1 MIASCPPSI
10 SFTKEA
16 TNYARLCRL
25 LIGVGSQVL
34 REKFNGIHD
43 PANLH
48 VILHSCMPNLE
59 SLRSRG
65 ILSQAQLD
73 SMNPAVH
80 ATVSSENFD
89 ISTLCVL
96 LMNICNLPP
105 PETGW
110 RRLPAPTDYSLGA
123 DIIRM
128 RHFRNSLYAHVTKAS
143 IDETSFNSSWS
154 DIREVLV
161 RLGGARYDEVI
172 RKMKTECMDPDTEKG
187 YKSLLKEWKKQ
198 DDDIRDRLKSIDE
211 KTETTNELLRDLKDH
226 VVSLGGIPGKS
237 IKLCN

>member
-1 MIASCPPSI
+1 
-10 SFTKEA
+10 
-16 TNYARLCRL
+16 
-25 LIGVGSQVL
+25 
-34 REKFNGIHD
+34 
-43 PANLH
+43 
-48 VILHSCMPNLE
+48 
-59 SLRSRG
+59 
-65 ILSQAQLD
+65 
-73 SMNPAVH
+73 MNPAIH

-96 LMNICNLPP
+96 LMIICNLPP

-128 RHFRNSLYAHVTKAS
+128 RHFRNSLYVHVTKAS

-161 RLGGARYDEVI
+161 RLRGARYDEVI
-172 RKMKTECMDPDTEKG
+172 RKMKTECMDPDTGKG
-187 YKSLLKEWKKQ
+187 YKSLLKEWQKQ

-211 KTETTNELLRDLKDH
+211 KTETTHELLRDLKDH
-226 VVSLGGIPGKS
+226 VVSLVGIPGKS